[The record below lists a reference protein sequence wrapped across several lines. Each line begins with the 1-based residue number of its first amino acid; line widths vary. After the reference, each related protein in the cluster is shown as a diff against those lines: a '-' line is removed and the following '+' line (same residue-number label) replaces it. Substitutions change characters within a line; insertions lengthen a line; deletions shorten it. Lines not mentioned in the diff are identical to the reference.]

1 MLHTESIEVHDKLNP
16 KLWVDEQLRD
26 EVEEKLQEIV
36 GEFILELKEN
46 NIPIKV
52 LDAHLVGSNA
62 SYNYTKD
69 SDLDVHIIASFDDVT
84 CDPYILNLLY
94 NYFKSYF
101 NSKYDIS
108 IHGVPVELYVED
120 VKSNTVS
127 NGIYSLFNNKWIKV
141 PEPIDVPDVDIS
153 DDIEQ
158 YENMYHSAVDHNDAM
173 EASQL
178 IDDLYLLRRNSIN
191 TDGEY
196 GVGNLIFKE
205 FRNRGWIDNLKDV
218 AAEEK
223 SKQLSLEHLCE
234 ALDDMLSM
242 ENLIREAKARH
253 VRPEDLFEND
263 YDYLVDATEFFNY
276 MVYGTTSSYRTSP
289 EVRISKN
296 RGSDQ
301 FYRTLLGFLDS
312 IGTGEDYDKIEPASV
327 KKTDEG
333 LVPQDGRHRSK
344 FCMLLGIPLPVK
356 VVAGKNECLHTGVY
370 KVLRKDKKGKRF
382 PSSTKAVTK
391 ASKSLDEDLSSTTD
405 IFNAVEDKF
414 NATTW
419 PPEGPTFLM
428 PDGKFLDIVGTF
440 DSKKS
445 GRNFPCHAE
454 VEDYLAQVGMST
466 AYADGSGSPTL
477 QSLGVIRLN
486 DLKGNNFIE
495 LSELKPTHEQYDG
508 LEKWLDEN
516 STYSSSV
523 EVASRGYKEYK
534 SYDYDDYTV
543 DEIVSAIK
551 RYYSSGKLYETVSVD
566 NSQLIPL
573 VEKEFGVSSFPV
585 KGPTFLMPDGRFL
598 TIADT
603 FERRDSF
610 EDFPCHAEVQD
621 FLKAHDL
628 TDVSG
633 DYIDGSPV
641 LSELGAIRIND
652 IEEENNYIE
661 LSPKRPTPSQLESLL
676 RHLDSNSA
684 RYRTVVVTDPGMN
697 NFVTYDYGTTTTD
710 DIVKNIKR
718 YYASNILYED
728 FLDSEEKFWDYKTAP
743 VDGKNIFD
751 ENRGESGYVRD
762 MIKLAHSGGV
772 NEDGKHVSIVQMS
785 PKEYFEACAEGFGST
800 FSNQITSVKSDT
812 HILQHLADVIQK
824 YKLRFPITYLD
835 YSYNRFNQEGRHRMY
850 VAGELFGW
858 DTKHPVMIIRT
869 TDEATKAREEEIIS
883 RYIDKALS
891 RTMQYE
897 FVDLDDIKQQ
907 FGYDINYVMDDPKF
921 DVKEDGDN
929 YIFTVNGVSYPEPRS
944 EFMMLEKQRDDEES
958 YDDIDD
964 IDLDLNES
972 VQTNFTIDELKSI
985 YKKFLD
991 KYYKNNPE
999 LVDKVYGRVGE
1010 EDWGEMLNFFNS
1022 IEFPTEVYRGL
1033 SKDEVNTSNV
1043 GVNWTTD
1050 LDLFNSSNST
1060 YKNSKAIL
1068 KTKVNKDDIN
1078 WEETVSNYI
1087 YYSLYPSYG
1096 LYPEH
1101 ELTLKKSPSSDK
1113 VEITHRQ

>member
-1 MLHTESIEVHDKLNP
+1 MLYTESIEVHDKLNP
-16 KLWVDEQLRD
+16 KLWVDGQLRD
-26 EVEEKLQEIV
+26 EVKEKLQEIV

-84 CDPYILNLLY
+84 CDSYILNILY

-127 NGIYSLFNNKWIKV
+127 NGIYSLFNNEWVKV
-141 PEPIDVPDVDIS
+141 PEPVDVPDVDIS

-158 YENMYHSAVDHNDAM
+158 YENMYHSAVDHSDAM

-196 GVGNLIFKE
+196 GIGNLIFKE
-205 FRNRGWIDNLKDV
+205 FRNRGWLDNLKEV
-218 AAEEK
+218 ATEGK

-234 ALDDMLSM
+234 ALDDIMSM
-242 ENLIREAKARH
+242 ESLIREAKKRH

-263 YDYLVDATEFFNY
+263 YDFLVDATKFFNY
-276 MVYGTTSSYRTSP
+276 RVYGADSSYRTSP
-289 EVRISKN
+289 EVRIRKN
-296 RGSDQ
+296 RGSDP

-327 KKTDEG
+327 KKTDKG
-333 LVPQDGRHRSK
+333 LVPQEGRHRAK
-344 FCMLLGIPLPVK
+344 LCMLLGIPLPVK
-356 VVAGKNECLHTGVY
+356 VLTGKNECLHADVY

-382 PSSTKAVTK
+382 PSSTEAATK
-391 ASKSLDEDLSSTTD
+391 ASKSLNEDISSTTD
-405 IFNAVEDKF
+405 IFNTDK
-414 NATTW
+414 
-419 PPEGPTFLM
+419 
-428 PDGKFLDIVGTF
+428 IVSNT
-440 DSKKS
+440 
-445 GRNFPCHAE
+445 
-454 VEDYLAQVGMST
+454 
-466 AYADGSGSPTL
+466 
-477 QSLGVIRLN
+477 
-486 DLKGNNFIE
+486 
-495 LSELKPTHEQYDG
+495 
-508 LEKWLDEN
+508 
-516 STYSSSV
+516 
-523 EVASRGYKEYK
+523 K
-534 SYDYDDYTV
+534 SY
-543 DEIVSAIK
+543 
-551 RYYSSGKLYETVSVD
+551 YSGGKLYETTSVD
-566 NSQLIPL
+566 NSQLISL
-573 VEKEFGVSSFPV
+573 VEKEFGASSFPV
-585 KGPTFLMPDGRFL
+585 KGPTFLMPDGKFL

-603 FERRDSF
+603 FERRNSF

-697 NFVTYDYGTTTTD
+697 NFVTYDYGTIITD

-718 YYASNILYED
+718 YYASGILYED
-728 FLDSEEKFWDYKTAP
+728 YLDTEQQFWDYKTAP

-762 MIKLAHSGGV
+762 MVKLAHSGGV
-772 NEDGKHVSIVQMS
+772 NEDGKYVSIVQMS

-800 FSNQITSVKSDT
+800 FSNQVTSVKSDVNT
-812 HILQHLADVIQK
+812 LQHLADVIQK
-824 YKLRFPITYLD
+824 YKVRFPITYLD
-835 YSYNRFNQEGRHRMY
+835 YSYDGFNQEGRHRMY

-858 DTKHPVMIIRT
+858 DTKQPVMIIRT
-869 TDEATKAREEEIIS
+869 TDEATKAMKEEVIT
-883 RYIDKALS
+883 RYIDKALY
-891 RTMQYE
+891 RTKQYE

-907 FGYDINYVMDDPKF
+907 FEYDINYVMDDPKF
-921 DVKEDGDN
+921 DVREDEDN
-929 YIFTVNGVSYPEPRS
+929 YIFTVNGVSYPEPKS
-944 EFMMLEKQRDDEES
+944 EFTMLEKPRDDEEF

-964 IDLDLNES
+964 IDLGLNES

-985 YKKFLD
+985 YKEFLER
-991 KYYKNNPE
+991 YYKNNPE
-999 LVDKVYGRVGE
+999 LVDKVYESVAE
-1010 EDWGEMLNFFNS
+1010 EDWSEMLNFFNS

-1033 SKDEVNTSNV
+1033 SKDEVNTSNL

-1050 LDLFNSSNST
+1050 LDLFSSGNSA

-1068 KTKVNKDDIN
+1068 KTTVNEDDIN
-1078 WEETVSNYI
+1078 WEETISNYI
-1087 YYSLYPSYG
+1087 HYSLHSSYG
-1096 LYPEH
+1096 FYPEH

-1113 VEITHRQ
+1113 VEITHRR

>member
-16 KLWVDEQLRD
+16 KIWVGEQLRD

-52 LDAHLVGSNA
+52 LDAHIVGSNA

-84 CDPYILNLLY
+84 CDSYILNILY

-205 FRNRGWIDNLKDV
+205 FRNRGWLDNLKDV

-234 ALDDMLSM
+234 ALDDMMSM

-276 MVYGTTSSYRTSP
+276 MVYGTDPNYRTSP
-289 EVRISKN
+289 EVRIGKN
-296 RGSDQ
+296 RSSDQ

-356 VVAGKNECLHTGVY
+356 VVAGKNECLHTDVY

-382 PSSTKAVTK
+382 PSSSKAVTK
-391 ASKSLDEDLSSTTD
+391 ASKGLDEDLSSTTD
-405 IFNAVEDKF
+405 RFNA
-414 NATTW
+414 
-419 PPEGPTFLM
+419 
-428 PDGKFLDIVGTF
+428 
-440 DSKKS
+440 
-445 GRNFPCHAE
+445 
-454 VEDYLAQVGMST
+454 
-466 AYADGSGSPTL
+466 
-477 QSLGVIRLN
+477 
-486 DLKGNNFIE
+486 
-495 LSELKPTHEQYDG
+495 
-508 LEKWLDEN
+508 
-516 STYSSSV
+516 
-523 EVASRGYKEYK
+523 
-534 SYDYDDYTV
+534 
-543 DEIVSAIK
+543 DEIVSNMK
-551 RYYSSGKLYETVSVD
+551 RYYSSGKLYETASAD

-621 FLKAHDL
+621 FLKAHNL

-697 NFVTYDYGTTTTD
+697 EFVTYDYGAITTD

-762 MIKLAHSGGV
+762 MLKLAHSGGV

-812 HILQHLADVIQK
+812 DILQHLADVIQK

-921 DVKEDGDN
+921 DVGEDEDN
-929 YIFTVNGVSYPEPRS
+929 YIFTVNGVSYSEPRS
-944 EFMMLEKQRDDEES
+944 EFIMLEKPRDDEES

-999 LVDKVYGRVGE
+999 LVDKVYERVGE
-1010 EDWGEMLNFFNS
+1010 EDWSEMLNFFNS

-1033 SKDEVNTSNV
+1033 SKDEVNTSNL

>member
-16 KLWVDEQLRD
+16 KLWVDAQLRD
-26 EVEEKLQEIV
+26 EVNEKLQEIV

-84 CDPYILNLLY
+84 CDSYILNILY

-101 NSKYDIS
+101 NDKYDIS

-205 FRNRGWIDNLKDV
+205 FRNRGWLDNLKEV

-242 ENLIREAKARH
+242 ENLIKEAKARH

-296 RGSDQ
+296 RCSDQ

-312 IGTGEDYDKIEPASV
+312 IGTGEDYDKIEPATV

-344 FCMLLGIPLPVK
+344 LCMLLGIPLPVK
-356 VVAGKNECLHTGVY
+356 VVAGKNECLHTDVY

-391 ASKSLDEDLSSTTD
+391 APKSLDEDLASTKGT
-405 IFNAVEDKF
+405 INA
-414 NATTW
+414 
-419 PPEGPTFLM
+419 
-428 PDGKFLDIVGTF
+428 
-440 DSKKS
+440 
-445 GRNFPCHAE
+445 
-454 VEDYLAQVGMST
+454 
-466 AYADGSGSPTL
+466 
-477 QSLGVIRLN
+477 
-486 DLKGNNFIE
+486 
-495 LSELKPTHEQYDG
+495 
-508 LEKWLDEN
+508 
-516 STYSSSV
+516 
-523 EVASRGYKEYK
+523 
-534 SYDYDDYTV
+534 
-543 DEIVSAIK
+543 DEIVSNIK
-551 RYYSSGKLYETVSVD
+551 RYYSSGELYETASVD
-566 NSQLIPL
+566 NSQLISL

-585 KGPTFLMPDGRFL
+585 NGPTFLMPDGNFL
-598 TIADT
+598 TLADT
-603 FERRDSF
+603 FERRSSF
-610 EDFPCHAEVQD
+610 EGFPCHAEVQH
-621 FLKAHDL
+621 FLKSHNL
-628 TDVSG
+628 TDASG
-633 DYIDGSPV
+633 DYTDGSPV

-676 RHLDSNSA
+676 RHLDINSA

-718 YYASNILYED
+718 YYASNTLYED

-751 ENRGESGYVRD
+751 ESRGESGYVRD

-800 FSNQITSVKSDT
+800 FSNQITSVKSDVD
-812 HILQHLADVIQK
+812 ILQHLADVLQK
-824 YKLRFPITYLD
+824 YKVRFPITYLD

-869 TDEATKAREEEIIS
+869 TDEATKDREEEIIS

-907 FGYDINYVMDDPKF
+907 FEHDINYVMDDPKF
-921 DVKEDGDN
+921 DVREDGDN
-929 YIFTVNGVSYPEPRS
+929 YIFTVNGVSYSEPKS
-944 EFMMLEKQRDDEES
+944 EFMMLEKPGDDEES
-958 YDDIDD
+958 YDNIDG

-985 YKKFLD
+985 YKKFL
-991 KYYKNNPE
+991 KSYYKNNPE
-999 LVDKVYGRVGE
+999 LVDKVYERVGE
-1010 EDWGEMLNFFNS
+1010 EDWSEMLTFFNS

-1050 LDLFNSSNST
+1050 LDLFNSGNSA

-1068 KTKVNKDDIN
+1068 KTTVNEDDIN
-1078 WEETVSNYI
+1078 WEETISNYI
-1087 YYSLYPSYG
+1087 HYSLYPSYG
-1096 LYPEH
+1096 FYPEH

-1113 VEITHRQ
+1113 VEITHRP

>member
-205 FRNRGWIDNLKDV
+205 FRNRGWLDNLKDV

-312 IGTGEDYDKIEPASV
+312 IGTGEDYDKIEPATV

-356 VVAGKNECLHTGVY
+356 VVTGKNECLHTDVY

-428 PDGKFLDIVGTF
+428 PDGKFLDIVSTF

-523 EVASRGYKEYK
+523 EIASRGYKEYK
-534 SYDYDDYTV
+534 RYDYDDYTV

-551 RYYSSGKLYETVSVD
+551 RYYSSGK
-566 NSQLIPL
+566 
-573 VEKEFGVSSFPV
+573 
-585 KGPTFLMPDGRFL
+585 
-598 TIADT
+598 
-603 FERRDSF
+603 
-610 EDFPCHAEVQD
+610 
-621 FLKAHDL
+621 
-628 TDVSG
+628 
-633 DYIDGSPV
+633 
-641 LSELGAIRIND
+641 
-652 IEEENNYIE
+652 
-661 LSPKRPTPSQLESLL
+661 
-676 RHLDSNSA
+676 
-684 RYRTVVVTDPGMN
+684 
-697 NFVTYDYGTTTTD
+697 
-710 DIVKNIKR
+710 
-718 YYASNILYED
+718 LYED

-762 MIKLAHSGGV
+762 MLKLAHSGGV

-800 FSNQITSVKSDT
+800 FSNQITSVKSDVD
-812 HILQHLADVIQK
+812 ILQHLADVIQK
-824 YKLRFPITYLD
+824 YKVRFPITYLD

-850 VAGELFGW
+850 IAGELFGW

-883 RYIDKALS
+883 RYIDKALY
-891 RTMQYE
+891 RTKQYE

-907 FGYDINYVMDDPKF
+907 FEHDINYVMDDPKF
-921 DVKEDGDN
+921 DVREDGDN
-929 YIFTVNGVSYPEPRS
+929 YIFTVNGVSYSEPKS
-944 EFMMLEKQRDDEES
+944 EFIMLEKPRDDEES

-964 IDLDLNES
+964 IDLGLNES

-999 LVDKVYGRVGE
+999 LVDKVYERVGE
-1010 EDWGEMLNFFNS
+1010 EDWSEMLNFFNS

-1068 KTKVNKDDIN
+1068 KTKVNRDDIN

>member
-205 FRNRGWIDNLKDV
+205 FRNRGWLDNLKDV

-356 VVAGKNECLHTGVY
+356 VITGRNECLHTDVY

-382 PSSTKAVTK
+382 PSSSKAVTK
-391 ASKSLDEDLSSTTD
+391 ASKSLNEDLPNTTD

-428 PDGKFLDIVGTF
+428 PDGKFLDIVSTF

-523 EVASRGYKEYK
+523 EIASRGYKEYK
-534 SYDYDDYTV
+534 CYDYDDYTV

-551 RYYSSGKLYETVSVD
+551 RYYSSGK
-566 NSQLIPL
+566 
-573 VEKEFGVSSFPV
+573 
-585 KGPTFLMPDGRFL
+585 
-598 TIADT
+598 
-603 FERRDSF
+603 
-610 EDFPCHAEVQD
+610 
-621 FLKAHDL
+621 
-628 TDVSG
+628 
-633 DYIDGSPV
+633 
-641 LSELGAIRIND
+641 
-652 IEEENNYIE
+652 
-661 LSPKRPTPSQLESLL
+661 
-676 RHLDSNSA
+676 
-684 RYRTVVVTDPGMN
+684 
-697 NFVTYDYGTTTTD
+697 
-710 DIVKNIKR
+710 
-718 YYASNILYED
+718 LYED

-800 FSNQITSVKSDT
+800 FSNQITSVKSDVD
-812 HILQHLADVIQK
+812 ILQHLADVIQK
-824 YKLRFPITYLD
+824 YKVRFPITYLD

-850 VAGELFGW
+850 IAGELFGW

-883 RYIDKALS
+883 RYIDKALY
-891 RTMQYE
+891 RTKQYE

-907 FGYDINYVMDDPKF
+907 FEHDINYVMDDPKF
-921 DVKEDGDN
+921 DVREDGDN
-929 YIFTVNGVSYPEPRS
+929 YIFTVNGVSYSEPKS
-944 EFMMLEKQRDDEES
+944 EFIMLEKPRDDEES

-964 IDLDLNES
+964 IDLGLNES

-999 LVDKVYGRVGE
+999 LVDKVYERVGE
-1010 EDWGEMLNFFNS
+1010 EDWSEMLNFFNS

-1068 KTKVNKDDIN
+1068 KTKVNRDDIN

>member
-127 NGIYSLFNNKWIKV
+127 NGIYSLFNSKWIKV

-196 GVGNLIFKE
+196 GIGNLIFKE
-205 FRNRGWIDNLKDV
+205 FRNRGWLDNLKDV

-312 IGTGEDYDKIEPASV
+312 IGTGEDYDKIEPATV

-333 LVPQDGRHRSK
+333 LIPQDGRHRSK

-356 VVAGKNECLHTGVY
+356 VVTGRNECLHTDVY
-370 KVLRKDKKGKRF
+370 KVLRKDRRGKRF
-382 PSSTKAVTK
+382 PSSSKAVTK

-405 IFNAVEDKF
+405 RFKA
-414 NATTW
+414 
-419 PPEGPTFLM
+419 
-428 PDGKFLDIVGTF
+428 
-440 DSKKS
+440 
-445 GRNFPCHAE
+445 
-454 VEDYLAQVGMST
+454 
-466 AYADGSGSPTL
+466 
-477 QSLGVIRLN
+477 
-486 DLKGNNFIE
+486 
-495 LSELKPTHEQYDG
+495 
-508 LEKWLDEN
+508 
-516 STYSSSV
+516 
-523 EVASRGYKEYK
+523 
-534 SYDYDDYTV
+534 
-543 DEIVSAIK
+543 DEIVSNVK
-551 RYYSSGKLYETVSVD
+551 RYYNSGKLHETTSVD
-566 NSQLIPL
+566 NSQLISL

-585 KGPTFLMPDGRFL
+585 KGPTFLMPDGKFL

-603 FERRDSF
+603 FERRNSF
-610 EDFPCHAEVQD
+610 EDFPCHAEVQH
-621 FLKAHDL
+621 FLKSHNL
-628 TDVSG
+628 TDTSG
-633 DYIDGSPV
+633 DYIDGSPI

-652 IEEENNYIE
+652 VEEENNYIE

-800 FSNQITSVKSDT
+800 FSNQITSVKSDVD
-812 HILQHLADVIQK
+812 ILQHLADVIQK
-824 YKLRFPITYLD
+824 YKVRFPITYLD

-883 RYIDKALS
+883 RYIDKALY
-891 RTMQYE
+891 RTKQYE

-907 FGYDINYVMDDPKF
+907 FEHDINYVMDDPKF

-929 YIFTVNGVSYPEPRS
+929 YIFTVNGVSYSEPKS
-944 EFMMLEKQRDDEES
+944 EFIMLEKPRDDEES

-1010 EDWGEMLNFFNS
+1010 EDWSEMLNFFNS
-1022 IEFPTEVYRGL
+1022 IEFPTEIYRGL

-1050 LDLFNSSNST
+1050 LDLFNSGNSA

-1068 KTKVNKDDIN
+1068 KTTVNEDDIN
-1078 WEETVSNYI
+1078 WEETISNYI

>member
-205 FRNRGWIDNLKDV
+205 FRNRGWLDNLKDV

-234 ALDDMLSM
+234 ALDDMMSM

-276 MVYGTTSSYRTSP
+276 MMYGTASSYRTSP

-312 IGTGEDYDKIEPASV
+312 IGTGEDYDKIEPATV

-356 VVAGKNECLHTGVY
+356 VITGRNECLHTDVY

-382 PSSTKAVTK
+382 PSSSKAVTK
-391 ASKSLDEDLSSTTD
+391 ASKSLNEDLPNTTD

-428 PDGKFLDIVGTF
+428 PDGKFLDIVSTF

-523 EVASRGYKEYK
+523 EIASRGYKEYK
-534 SYDYDDYTV
+534 CYDYDDYTV

-551 RYYSSGKLYETVSVD
+551 RYYSSGK
-566 NSQLIPL
+566 
-573 VEKEFGVSSFPV
+573 
-585 KGPTFLMPDGRFL
+585 
-598 TIADT
+598 
-603 FERRDSF
+603 
-610 EDFPCHAEVQD
+610 
-621 FLKAHDL
+621 
-628 TDVSG
+628 
-633 DYIDGSPV
+633 
-641 LSELGAIRIND
+641 
-652 IEEENNYIE
+652 
-661 LSPKRPTPSQLESLL
+661 
-676 RHLDSNSA
+676 
-684 RYRTVVVTDPGMN
+684 
-697 NFVTYDYGTTTTD
+697 
-710 DIVKNIKR
+710 
-718 YYASNILYED
+718 LYED

-751 ENRGESGYVRD
+751 ENRSESGYVRD

-800 FSNQITSVKSDT
+800 FSNQITSVKSDVD
-812 HILQHLADVIQK
+812 ILQHLADVIQK
-824 YKLRFPITYLD
+824 YKVRFPITYLD

-850 VAGELFGW
+850 IAGELFGW

-883 RYIDKALS
+883 RYIDKALY
-891 RTMQYE
+891 RTKQYE

-907 FGYDINYVMDDPKF
+907 FEHDINYVMDDPKF
-921 DVKEDGDN
+921 DVREDGDN
-929 YIFTVNGVSYPEPRS
+929 YIFTVNGVSYSEPKS
-944 EFMMLEKQRDDEES
+944 EFIMLEKPRDDEEF

-964 IDLDLNES
+964 IDLGLNES

-999 LVDKVYGRVGE
+999 LVDKVYERVGE
-1010 EDWGEMLNFFNS
+1010 EDWSEMLNFFNS
-1022 IEFPTEVYRGL
+1022 IGFPTEVYRGL